1 MENLDKS
8 QFIVLLETSLNR
20 RLLSPEQKTLDA
32 AYEDYIDLLHGL
44 TVQSCKSS
52 LDLLHELAR
61 LQSCLMRLQERIV
74 EKESPQVLLLKSAL
88 LLTNFE
94 IRLVFTRVRYP
105 SIAAPVSVEVPKSP
119 LFLSEQF
126 TPTDN
131 GSASLRSHTPHR
143 RHTDRSG
150 DTCRCAF
157 RNFQRPYQQ
166 PGAVPPYAHQ
176 PKVASDAFSRHP
188 AQQSDCLQPA
198 IGSLFLFSITLRGFI
213 SRSVLYAVRTV
224 TDWSGHGYLFFCRRC
239 IFGTFNILCHATGR

>member
-119 LFLSEQF
+119 LFLSELMILKQVI
-126 TPTDN
+126 
-131 GSASLRSHTPHR
+131 
-143 RHTDRSG
+143 TDRNWWLVAGLLLLMCIVIYSFG
-150 DTCRCAF
+150 SRLIRLCYQPNQDRLHPSKAHKALSWSALSLLAAAIVLGMWQPELL
-157 RNFQRPYQQ
+157 QR
-166 PGAVPPYAHQ
+166 
-176 PKVASDAFSRHP
+176 
-188 AQQSDCLQPA
+188 
-198 IGSLFLFSITLRGFI
+198 IITEIAAL
-213 SRSVLYAVRTV
+213 
-224 TDWSGHGYLFFCRRC
+224 
-239 IFGTFNILCHATGR
+239 

>member
-44 TVQSCKSS
+44 TVQSCKSA

-105 SIAAPVSVEVPKSP
+105 SIAARVSVEVPKSP

-126 TPTDN
+126 TPTDIMELATALQLS
-131 GSASLRSHTPHR
+131 GAIR
-143 RHTDRSG
+143 RIDGTRVDL
-150 DTCRCAF
+150 A
-157 RNFQRPYQQ
+157 
-166 PGAVPPYAHQ
+166 
-176 PKVASDAFSRHP
+176 
-188 AQQSDCLQPA
+188 
-198 IGSLFLFSITLRGFI
+198 TLVD
-213 SRSVLYAVRTV
+213 VL
-224 TDWSGHGYLFFCRRC
+224 S
-239 IFGTFNILCHATGR
+239 GTFNVRINNPEQCRYAVVNRKLRLTRFLDFLRNNLIAYSQR

>member
-61 LQSCLMRLQERIV
+61 LQSRLMRLRERIV
-74 EKESPQVLLLKSAL
+74 EQESPQASLLKSAIQ
-88 LLTNFE
+88 LTNFE
-94 IRLVFTRVRYP
+94 IRLVFTRLRYP
-105 SIAAPVSVEVPKSP
+105 SIADPVSVEVAVS
-119 LFLSEQF
+119 LRAIH
-126 TPTDN
+126 TYGYHGARY
-131 GSASLRSHTPHR
+131 GSATLRSHTPHR
-143 RHTDRSG
+143 RYTGRSG

-166 PGAVPPYAHQ
+166 SGTVPLCRRQ
-176 PKVASDAFSRHP
+176 PQAASDPFSGFP
-188 AQQSDCLQPA
+188 AQQSDRLQPA
-198 IGSLFLFSITLRGFI
+198 IGNLFSFSITLRGSI
-213 SRSVLYAVRTV
+213 SVSRPEKGLQ
-224 TDWSGHGYLFFCRRC
+224 
-239 IFGTFNILCHATGR
+239 

>member
-105 SIAAPVSVEVPKSP
+105 SIAAVPLRAIHTYGYHGACYGP
-119 LFLSEQF
+119 A
-126 TPTDN
+126 T
-131 GSASLRSHTPHR
+131 LRSHTPHR